1 MDVPLF
7 CQKGE
12 GDSGTVT
19 GCLVNKVRV
28 TVHQGTVPFFKKV
41 RGTVH
46 QGDSPV
52 FQKGEGD
59 SPPRGQSPYL
69 LLILAK

>member
-28 TVHQGTVPFFKKV
+28 TVHQGTVTLSFLYSREVDVLVPSSV
-41 RGTVH
+41 AGV
-46 QGDSPV
+46 
-52 FQKGEGD
+52 
-59 SPPRGQSPYL
+59 PRTDPIREIQVS
-69 LLILAK
+69 